1 MKRNLFT
8 QLTLAATIAILS
20 TAALAHD
27 DATLDKMKT
36 PHNGQLRM
44 SGIHHFELVLAK
56 DNKVAKESPV
66 DVYLTDHAGAKIS
79 SAGAKGSATIL
90 TGKSKVVVPIT
101 ATTDNKLSGNGKYAY
116 NANTKVIVSIIFAN
130 KTTEQARFTPST
142 VSPSDESAQ
151 VHDMKDMK

>member
-8 QLTLAATIAILS
+8 QLTIAATLAILS
-20 TAALAHD
+20 TTAMAHD

-56 DNKVAKESPV
+56 GNKVAKDSPV
-66 DVYLTDHAGAKIS
+66 DIYLTDHAGIKIP

-90 TGKSKVVVPIT
+90 TGKSKVVVPIIAT
-101 ATTDNKLSGNGKYAY
+101 ADNKLSGTGKYAY
-116 NANTKVIVSIIFAN
+116 DAHTKVVVSITFAD

-142 VSPSDESAQ
+142 ASASDEHA
-151 VHDMKDMK
+151 HMEGMKDMK

>member
-1 MKRNLFT
+1 MKCNLFT
-8 QLTLAATIAILS
+8 KLTLAATLAVLS

-36 PHNGQLRM
+36 LHNGQLRM

-56 DNKVAKESPV
+56 DNKVAQDSPV
-66 DVYLTDHAGAKIS
+66 DIYLTDHAGAKIP
-79 SAGAKGSATIL
+79 SAGAKGTATIL

-101 ATTDNKLSGNGKYAY
+101 ATTDNKLSGTGKYAY
-116 NANTKVIVSIIFAN
+116 DANTKVVVSITFAD

-142 VSPSDESAQ
+142 ASASGE
-151 VHDMKDMK
+151 HAHMEGMKDMK

>member
-1 MKRNLFT
+1 MKCNLFT
-8 QLTLAATIAILS
+8 KLTLAATLAVLS

-36 PHNGQLRM
+36 LHNGQLRM

-56 DNKVAKESPV
+56 DNKVPKDSPV
-66 DVYLTDHAGAKIS
+66 DIYLTDHAGAKIP
-79 SAGAKGSATIL
+79 SAGAKGNATIL

-101 ATTDNKLSGNGKYAY
+101 ATTDNKLSGTGKYAY
-116 NANTKVIVSIIFAN
+116 DANTKVVVSITFAD

-142 VSPSDESAQ
+142 ASASGE
-151 VHDMKDMK
+151 HAHMEGMKDMK